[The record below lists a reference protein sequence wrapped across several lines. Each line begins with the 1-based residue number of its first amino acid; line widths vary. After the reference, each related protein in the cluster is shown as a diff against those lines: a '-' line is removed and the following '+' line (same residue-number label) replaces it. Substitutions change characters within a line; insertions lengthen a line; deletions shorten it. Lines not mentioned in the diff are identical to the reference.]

1 MPLYEYRCHRCEK
14 TFELRQKFAEAPLT
28 VHEGCGG
35 EVERIIFPSAL
46 QFKGTGFYITDYG
59 RGGKLRSGNGSNA
72 NAKSE
77 SKNESKDSKSES
89 RESKSESKSESKVE
103 SKPESKGQNQS
114 STSAPSPEK

>member
-46 QFKGTGFYITDYG
+46 QFKGSGFYVNDYG
-59 RGGKLRSGNGSNA
+59 RGKSRRTNGSNA

-89 RESKSESKSESKVE
+89 RESKSESKSEPKVE